1 MMMINAKVKII
12 NDEYSGGNLEE
23 EVNKFLKTIDV
34 RQIIKT
40 EYSSNISSGQYRT
53 ERLSSV
59 VIYYVGLDDIRDVKI
74 DNVLE
79 VK

>member
-1 MMMINAKVKII
+1 MINAKVKII
-12 NDEYSGGNLEE
+12 EEDYPSNLESE
-23 EVNKFLKTIDV
+23 LNEFLKTIDV

-40 EYSSNISSGQYRT
+40 EYSTG
-53 ERLSSV
+53 SV

-74 DNVLE
+74 NNVLE

>member
-1 MMMINAKVKII
+1 MINAKVKII
-12 NDEYSGGNLEE
+12 SDEFGDNLEE
-23 EVNKFLKTIDV
+23 EINKFLKTIDV

-40 EYSSNISSGQYRT
+40 EYSSNISAGQYST
-53 ERLSSV
+53 KRLSSV
-59 VIYYVGLDDIRDVKI
+59 VIYYVGSDDIRDVKI

>member
-12 NDEYSGGNLEE
+12 SEEYASNLEIE
-23 EVNKFLKTIDV
+23 INKFLKTIDV

-40 EYSSNISSGQYRT
+40 EYSSNISKGPHTT
-53 ERLSSV
+53 ERSFSV
-59 VIYYVGLDDIRDVKI
+59 TIYYIGLDDVRDVKI
-74 DNVLE
+74 GNVLE

>member
-1 MMMINAKVKII
+1 MINAKVKII
-12 NDEYSGGNLEE
+12 EEDYPSNLEE
-23 EVNKFLKTIDV
+23 ELNKFLKTIDV

-40 EYSSNISSGQYRT
+40 EYSSGISAGQYDTKRT
-53 ERLSSV
+53 SSV
-59 VIYYVGLDDIRDVKI
+59 IIYYVGFEDIRDIKI